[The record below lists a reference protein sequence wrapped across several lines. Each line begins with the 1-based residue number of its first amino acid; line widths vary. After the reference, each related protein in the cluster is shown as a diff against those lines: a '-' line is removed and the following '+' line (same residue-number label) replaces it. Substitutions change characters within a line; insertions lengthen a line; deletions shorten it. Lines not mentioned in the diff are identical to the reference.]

1 MNLMNRIHK
10 TTVITLCA
18 IAAAVCAFSQNRYTE
33 EERKA
38 ILDYESCFPSLSKPE
53 PHKKTHQFTGGI
65 TVTTIDRTDYANHRF
80 VTADHDKSNLNI
92 ALVDKSGL
100 KCSDDD
106 IESILND
113 QFATGPGFHLN
124 AHGVT
129 DNNGMS
135 TGILM
140 DGKIL
145 DAGQT
150 ARLILDTLDDFQT
163 ILDAKGETFPIVLHT
178 CESAKGGNDSF
189 AAELSRILTKH
200 IENAVVVAADA
211 TVMTHFYTDG
221 RYDERVESRS
231 GKWTLFKNGT
241 AYEGSTSYKKSMDI
255 SKSL

>member
-1 MNLMNRIHK
+1 M
-10 TTVITLCA
+10 
-18 IAAAVCAFSQNRYTE
+18 
-33 EERKA
+33 
-38 ILDYESCFPSLSKPE
+38 
-53 PHKKTHQFTGGI
+53 

-80 VTADHDKSNLNI
+80 VTADPDKSNLSI

-100 KCSDDD
+100 KCSDED
-106 IESILND
+106 IEAILND
-113 QFATGPGFHLN
+113 QFATGPGFHVN

-129 DNNGMS
+129 DSHGMS
-135 TGILM
+135 TGIEM
-140 DGKIL
+140 DGKVL

-150 ARLILDTLDDFQT
+150 ALLILDTLDDFQT

-221 RYDERVESRS
+221 TYDERVESRS
-231 GKWTLFKNGT
+231 GKWTLFKNGSV
-241 AYEGSTSYKKSMDI
+241 YDGSSSYKKSMDMA
-255 SKSL
+255 KGLQPDGLKY